1 MTRKL
6 LVLAAVIAVSAS
18 FSAFGSTVVS
28 ADGLPICMS
37 GGLEG
42 ADRCD
47 FVSWNQ
53 CEVSLIPGS
62 GSCVRN
68 PTMVAGA
75 FASQRIRY

>member
-6 LVLAAVIAVSAS
+6 LVLAATIAVSAS
-18 FSAFGSTVVS
+18 FSALGSKVAS
-28 ADGLPICMS
+28 AEGLPYCMS

-53 CEVSLIPGS
+53 CEASLIAGS

-68 PTMVAGA
+68 PTYVVSAL
-75 FASQRIRY
+75 ASQRIR

>member
-6 LVLAAVIAVSAS
+6 FVLAAAIAISAP
-18 FSAFGSTVVS
+18 FSAFGSTTAS
-28 ADGLPICMS
+28 AEGWAYCMS

-47 FVSWNQ
+47 FANWNQ
-53 CEVSLIPGS
+53 CEASLIQGS

-68 PTMVAGA
+68 PTYASA
-75 FASQRIRY
+75 FASQRIR

>member
-6 LVLAAVIAVSAS
+6 LVFAATIAVSAS
-18 FSAFGSTVVS
+18 FSAFGGTVAS
-28 ADGLPICMS
+28 ADGLPYCMS

-47 FVSWNQ
+47 YVSWNQ
-53 CEVSLIPGS
+53 CEASLIAGS

-68 PTMVAGA
+68 PTYVVSA
-75 FASQRIRY
+75 FASQRIR